1 MRSVLA
7 RWCPFGLAFAV
18 TLLTLLA
25 IAPQMF
31 AQGGEPEYFAIRGA
45 KIVPV
50 SGPPVEDATVVMAHG
65 IITAIGKDVAIPPDA
80 WVIEGKGLT
89 VYPGLFDSFTDVG
102 IPAATPAPGG
112 GGEGG
117 PRRPSGRKLRPRT
130 RRSSGNDSLA
140 AAPPMKRT
148 SATSASSR
156 GAMRDS
162 RQWFPRPRA
171 ACYRDKPPCSIWPAT
186 ARATWS

>member
-1 MRSVLA
+1 MRSVLERRCLSA
-7 RWCPFGLAFAV
+7 FAFAV

-25 IAPQMF
+25 SCAPQLF

-50 SGPPVEDATVVMAHG
+50 SGPPVEGATIVMAHG

-102 IPAATPAPGG
+102 IPSAPRGTG
-112 GGEGG
+112 RRRR
-117 PRRPSGRKLRPRT
+117 RRPSPPSNAGNFSRSRRPPRDHALEERG
-130 RRSSGNDSLA
+130 RRSQPQRQAHRVLA
-140 AAPPMKRT
+140 R
-148 SATSASSR
+148 SR
-156 GAMRDS
+156 FYDCRLRAQGRHVPRPSFHSRSRRRS
-162 RQWFPRPRA
+162 RQ
-171 ACYRDKPPCSIWPAT
+171 
-186 ARATWS
+186 